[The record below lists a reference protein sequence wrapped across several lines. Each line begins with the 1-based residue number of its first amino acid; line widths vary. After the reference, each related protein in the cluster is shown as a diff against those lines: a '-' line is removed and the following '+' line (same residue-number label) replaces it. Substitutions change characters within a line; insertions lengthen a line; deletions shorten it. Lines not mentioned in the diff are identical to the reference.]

1 MRRRGK
7 KEGSYRITKPDN
19 AGGSLWVTRCQP
31 FLYTKP
37 PFCGPSSLPLSF
49 TGDTHT
55 RRPPTNTATAPTSA
69 FSLRKVAPMFLSRF
83 SGVLGS
89 WEREEEEQEEREKK
103 TMRKENG
110 RSGNKGVEVFR
121 SGANRSHNN
130 IPEGGLQKGKPE
142 ARGGEGGGGG
152 SVSGNRATAT
162 SNGWIYSLSLC
173 LSHTS
178 RIIQQCK

>member
-31 FLYTKP
+31 FTQSLRSVAL
-37 PFCGPSSLPLSF
+37 PSSPSPLQ
-49 TGDTHT
+49 DTHT

-89 WEREEEEQEEREKK
+89 WEREEKEQEEREKK

-121 SGANRSHNN
+121 SGANRSHN
-130 IPEGGLQKGKPE
+130 IPEGKGCKRENQKQGE
-142 ARGGEGGGGG
+142 GRGGQRKWEPGHGHKQ
-152 SVSGNRATAT
+152 RLDLLTF
-162 SNGWIYSLSLC
+162 LC

-178 RIIQQCK
+178 RIIQQYK